1 MRRHCAPIRLHY
13 HLRTGVS
20 TEYVVLCVP
29 VTSDQKIIF
38 SGSIRILAL

>member
-1 MRRHCAPIRLHY
+1 MRRHCAPVLLHY

-20 TEYVVLCVP
+20 TELVVFCFP
-29 VTSDQKIIF
+29 VTSDQKVIF